1 MNKEE
6 TYQKKKKKRITKKNG
21 LTLTSMERIIEQL
34 DIIMIH

>member
-6 TYQKKKKKRITKKNG
+6 TYQKKKKSITKKNG

-34 DIIMIH
+34 DITMIH